1 MFDLFWTTCSIINEI
16 KQLLKQ
22 SAYAEQALHH
32 LKNIK
37 LNRKMNVCSSELY
50 ENRELS
56 IITLIKLRLL
66 KQLAFSEH
74 LIM

>member
-16 KQLLKQ
+16 KPLLKQ

-32 LKNIK
+32 LKHIK

-56 IITLIKLRLL
+56 IIILIKLRLL
-66 KQLAFSEH
+66 T
-74 LIM
+74 

>member
-1 MFDLFWTTCSIINEI
+1 MKLM
-16 KQLLKQ
+16 LLKQ

-32 LKNIK
+32 LKHIK
-37 LNRKMNVCSSELY
+37 LNRKMNVCTGQLY

-56 IITLIKLRLL
+56 IIILIKLRLL